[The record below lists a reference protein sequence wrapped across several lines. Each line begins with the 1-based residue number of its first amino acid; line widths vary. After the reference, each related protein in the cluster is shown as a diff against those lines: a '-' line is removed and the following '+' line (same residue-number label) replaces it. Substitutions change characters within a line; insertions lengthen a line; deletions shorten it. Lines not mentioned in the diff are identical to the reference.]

1 MGGGAMSNRFRE
13 RGEAMARDQ
22 HSRVGTRVLLET
34 DEIRVWEMVLEPGES
49 SGLHR
54 HVNDYVF
61 VYTTDD
67 NVLEVRV
74 PGAPPAQ
81 VRTEAGY
88 VSYTRVGD
96 ANASRL
102 THELVNVGDARH
114 RQILVELLGT
124 AGEGPAVSV
133 TNGRGTDAWAEDGA
147 DVAPT

>member
-1 MGGGAMSNRFRE
+1 
-13 RGEAMARDQ
+13 MADDG
-22 HSRVGTRVLLET
+22 HGRVGTRVLLES

-54 HVNDYVF
+54 HLHDYVF

-74 PGAPPAQ
+74 PGESPAP

-88 VSYTRVGD
+88 TSYTRVGD
-96 ANASRL
+96 ASASRL
-102 THELVNVGDARH
+102 THELVNVGDRRH

-124 AGEGPAVSV
+124 AGEGSAE
-133 TNGRGTDAWAEDGA
+133 TIMNGLGTDAWAGSGA
-147 DVAPT
+147 AELDSV